1 MGIFDKVEGIVK
13 RQMVLFSVVDTS
25 GSMIGTKIGS
35 VNTAIREVLP
45 ELKGIGGSDV
55 DLKIT
60 CLKFSSGCSWMHPSP
75 VPVENFQWNN
85 LSADGVT
92 DFGAAC
98 KELSDKMA
106 KEKFMSAPSAS
117 VAPAI
122 FLMSDGEPTDDYK
135 SGLAALQQNNWY
147 KYAIKVAVAI
157 GDGLCVVLE
166 DEESIITTIKND
178 GRLAFSKT
186 TSLCDNDAIK
196 NFRESFGFTKINGL
210 TVATDGIADSFEP
223 EKYLQFN
230 KELYDNFTE
239 IPDKAGAE
247 LEAFLPEL
255 SERGSRDDVSIAE
268 IFRMKGKSYRGGL

>member
-13 RQMVLFSVVDTS
+13 RQMVLFFVVDTS

-55 DLKIT
+55 DLKIA

-106 KEKFMSAPSAS
+106 KEKFLSAPSAS

-157 GDGLCVVLE
+157 GDDANTEVLREFTGNIEAVV
-166 DEESIITTIKND
+166 
-178 GRLAFSKT
+178 
-186 TSLCDNDAIK
+186 
-196 NFRESFGFTKINGL
+196 
-210 TVATDGIADSFEP
+210 TVHTP
-223 EKYLQFN
+223 EALRKMIRF
-230 KELYDNFTE
+230 
-239 IPDKAGAE
+239 
-247 LEAFLPEL
+247 
-255 SERGSRDDVSIAE
+255 VSITSSQ
-268 IFRMKGKSYRGGL
+268 IGSKSQPMQDGQVESKQDAMIDQIKDLQQTDPDLSQTSTNADDW

>member
-13 RQMVLFSVVDTS
+13 RQMVLFFIVDTS
-25 GSMIGTKIGS
+25 GSMMGTKIGA

-55 DLKIT
+55 DLKIA

-98 KELSDKMA
+98 KELSDKMS
-106 KEKFMSAPSAS
+106 KEKFLSAPSAS

-135 SGLAALQQNNWY
+135 KGLAELQKNNWY

-157 GDGLCVVLE
+157 GDDANIDVLKEFTGNIEAVITVHTPEALQKMIRFVSVTSSQIGSKSQPMQDGQIESKQDAMIDQIKDLQQTDPDLSQTSTDE
-166 DEESIITTIKND
+166 DD
-178 GRLAFSKT
+178 W
-186 TSLCDNDAIK
+186 
-196 NFRESFGFTKINGL
+196 
-210 TVATDGIADSFEP
+210 
-223 EKYLQFN
+223 
-230 KELYDNFTE
+230 
-239 IPDKAGAE
+239 
-247 LEAFLPEL
+247 
-255 SERGSRDDVSIAE
+255 
-268 IFRMKGKSYRGGL
+268 